1 VVDLLTE
8 GKSWGPYCEVNAGFN
23 GTLYCKSFFK
33 DADLRLCKT
42 DHLVFCSFNFQPED
56 LPSKL
61 TFNDVEFNFS
71 CSKRIK
77 ECGIR
82 LLNVSPFPDDSDG
95 SSETE
100 YSQQSREK
108 CDVVETA
115 RSNKRMRMTSGTS
128 EEYINLPC
136 VQIVADTSLT
146 ALNMELSLGQGEASS
161 VSSYPSL
168 EGESLCVD
176 SMISEQQD
184 EEIPILNSGSD
195 ISLPLIL
202 VKSI

>member
-1 VVDLLTE
+1 M
-8 GKSWGPYCEVNAGFN
+8 
-23 GTLYCKSFFK
+23 
-33 DADLRLCKT
+33 
-42 DHLVFCSFNFQPED
+42 Q
-56 LPSKL
+56 
-61 TFNDVEFNFS
+61 
-71 CSKRIK
+71 
-77 ECGIR
+77 
-82 LLNVSPFPDDSDG
+82 
-95 SSETE
+95 
-100 YSQQSREK
+100 
-108 CDVVETA
+108 
-115 RSNKRMRMTSGTS
+115 MTSGTS